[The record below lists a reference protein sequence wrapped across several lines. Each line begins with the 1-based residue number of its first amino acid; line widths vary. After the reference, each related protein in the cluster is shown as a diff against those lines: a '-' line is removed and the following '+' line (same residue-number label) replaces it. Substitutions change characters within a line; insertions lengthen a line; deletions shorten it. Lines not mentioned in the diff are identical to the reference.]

1 MIGVHPA
8 FSEILYKE
16 MIYMAIETGM
26 QRNSLTAGVMVRD
39 RNGMAPGNSPH
50 EAEEPGKLRVFP
62 DEPFQEPV
70 VAVPILPHGQVGASL
85 EYDKL

>member
-1 MIGVHPA
+1 MALITAMGM
-8 FSEILYKE
+8 E

-50 EAEEPGKLRVFP
+50 EAEEPEKF
-62 DEPFQEPV
+62 
-70 VAVPILPHGQVGASL
+70 
-85 EYDKL
+85 KN